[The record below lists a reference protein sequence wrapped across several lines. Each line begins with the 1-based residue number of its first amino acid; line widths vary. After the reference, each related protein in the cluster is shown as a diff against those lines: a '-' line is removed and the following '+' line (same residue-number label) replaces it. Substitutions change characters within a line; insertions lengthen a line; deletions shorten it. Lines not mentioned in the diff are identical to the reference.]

1 MVYKIRK
8 EEARVKEDGPSR
20 KRKGSNSERAGLLD
34 HTISANRLKALDL
47 DEISRCQLVMMMIII
62 KIRASTTMD
71 LHCKRLLMNGGIQE
85 IETAV
90 ELVYTYVFGKIYA
103 KAIFS

>member
-47 DEISRCQLVMMMIII
+47 DEISRCQ
-62 KIRASTTMD
+62 
-71 LHCKRLLMNGGIQE
+71 
-85 IETAV
+85 
-90 ELVYTYVFGKIYA
+90 F
-103 KAIFS
+103 